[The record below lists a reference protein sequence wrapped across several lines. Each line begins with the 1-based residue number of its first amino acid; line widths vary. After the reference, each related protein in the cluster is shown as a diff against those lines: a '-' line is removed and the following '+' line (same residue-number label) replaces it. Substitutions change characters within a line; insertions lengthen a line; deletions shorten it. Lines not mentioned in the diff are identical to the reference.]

1 MPSAHGTVAG
11 IDVHK
16 KILVVVVLRSED
28 PDHDLAI
35 GRFGTAH
42 FGLEQLAAFLRQHG
56 VTEVAMES
64 TAQYWRGVW
73 MTLEGEFQLTLAQ
86 ARSVRAVRGRK
97 RDLADARRIAKRL
110 LADDL
115 TVSYVPPPEQRD
127 WRLLSRARVAMQESA
142 SRLHSQIEVLLEQA
156 QIKLSSVVSDILG
169 LSGRRILHALVEGIS
184 DPEQLAA
191 LGDRRLHA
199 SKEELRDA
207 LWGCLTPS
215 QRLVL
220 KLYLEQIEQIEKDMT
235 ELEKSLA
242 TAQSAEQDHILRL
255 CGHPGINAL
264 AAQQILA
271 EVGPRAAA
279 FPSAG
284 DLASWTGAC
293 PGSNESA
300 GVSTSDRSPKGNRM
314 LRRVMSQVAW
324 AAIAAKG
331 SEAQR
336 RYRKWLP
343 TLGPQKAA
351 WAVAH
356 YILRVIWHIL
366 HDHVPYTPPD
376 QATSDRKSILRKA
389 KRVIAQLKKLGYTV
403 TVTSPNAQAEPVTG

>member
-16 KILVVVVLRSED
+16 KILVVVILRSTD
-28 PDHDLAI
+28 PDHDLAT
-35 GRFGTAH
+35 GRFGTTH
-42 FGLEQLAAFLRQHG
+42 CGLEQLAAFLRQHG

-73 MTLEGEFQLTLAQ
+73 MALEGEFQLTLAQ
-86 ARSVRAVRGRK
+86 ARSTRAVHGRK

-110 LADDL
+110 LANDL

-127 WRLLSRARVAMQESA
+127 WRLLSRARVAMQESV

-169 LSGRRILHALVEGIS
+169 LSGRRILHALVDGIG

-191 LGDRRLHA
+191 LAHHRIRA

-207 LWGCLTPS
+207 LWGRLTAS

-220 KLYLEQIEQIEKDMT
+220 KLYLAQIEQIEKDMAA
-235 ELEKSLA
+235 LEKRLA
-242 TAQSAEQDHILRL
+242 LEQSAEQDPIVRL
-255 CGHPGINAL
+255 CGHPGISAL
-264 AAQQILA
+264 AAQQIIA

-284 DLASWTGAC
+284 DLASWTGGC

-331 SEAQR
+331 SEPQR

-343 TLGPQKAA
+343 RLGPQKAA

-356 YILRVIWHIL
+356 YILRVVWHIL
-366 HDHVPYTPPD
+366 HDGVPYRPPD
-376 QATSDRKSILRKA
+376 QTSLDRCSVLRKA
-389 KRVIAQLKKLGYTV
+389 KRVIAELRKLGYSV
-403 TVTSPNAQAEPVTG
+403 TVTAPSAQAEPVTG

>member
-1 MPSAHGTVAG
+1 M
-11 IDVHK
+11 
-16 KILVVVVLRSED
+16 VVRRNED
-28 PDHDLAI
+28 PDHDLAT
-35 GRFGTAH
+35 GRFGTTHYA
-42 FGLEQLAAFLRQHG
+42 LEQLAEFLRQHG

-73 MTLEGEFQLTLAQ
+73 MTLEGQFQLTLAQ
-86 ARSVRAVRGRK
+86 ARSVRGVRGRK

-110 LADDL
+110 LSDDL

-127 WRLLSRARVAMQESA
+127 WRLLSRARVAMQEA
-142 SRLHSQIEVLLEQA
+142 VSRLHSQTEVLLEQA

-169 LSGRRILHALVEGIS
+169 LSGRRILHALVDGIS
-184 DPEQLAA
+184 DPGELAA
-191 LGDRRLHA
+191 LGDRRLRA
-199 SKEELRDA
+199 SKEELGDA
-207 LWGCLTPS
+207 LWGRLTDS

-220 KLYLEQIEQIEKDMT
+220 KMYLGQIEQIEKDMAD
-235 ELEKSLA
+235 LEKSLG
-242 TAQSAEQDHILRL
+242 SARSAVQDEIIRL
-255 CGHPGINAL
+255 CAHPGISTL
-264 AAQQILA
+264 AAQQIIA

-284 DLASWTGAC
+284 DLASWAGNC

-300 GVSTSDRSPKGNRM
+300 GVSSSDRSPKGNRM

-336 RYRKWLP
+336 RYRRWQP
-343 TLGPQKAA
+343 RLGPQKAA

-366 HDHVPYTPPD
+366 HQGVPYRPPD
-376 QATSDRKSILRKA
+376 QTMLDRQSVLRKA
-389 KRVIAQLKKLGYTV
+389 KRVLAQLKKLGYTV
-403 TVTSPNAQAEPVTG
+403 TVTSPDAQTGPVTG